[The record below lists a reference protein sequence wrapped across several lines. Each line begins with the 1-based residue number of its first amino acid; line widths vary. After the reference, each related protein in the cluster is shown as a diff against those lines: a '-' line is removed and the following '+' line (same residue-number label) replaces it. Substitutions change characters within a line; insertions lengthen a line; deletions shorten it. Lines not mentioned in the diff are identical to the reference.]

1 MKKNYGYVRV
11 STKEQNLDRQ
21 LSAMRE
27 AGVDTSN
34 IYIDKES
41 GKDFNR
47 PNYKK
52 MLRKLTKDSVVFVK
66 SIDRLGR
73 NYKELIEEWRY
84 ITKVKGADIVVL
96 AMPLLDT
103 RRNKNL
109 LGTFISD
116 MVLQLLSFMAE
127 HERSNIRQR
136 QAEGIA
142 AAKKKGVRFG
152 RPQKPVPDNFY
163 QQCLLWHNGQCSL
176 AQAANACHMPLS
188 TFYAKCR
195 KMDFTKSQFL

>member
-1 MKKNYGYVRV
+1 MTKNYGYVRV

-21 LSAMRE
+21 LVVMKQ
-27 AGVDTSN
+27 AGIDAGN
-34 IYIDKES
+34 IFMDKIS

-47 PNYKK
+47 PAYKK
-52 MLRKLTKDSVVFVK
+52 MLRKLTKDSVVFVQT
-66 SIDRLGR
+66 IDRLGR
-73 NYKELIEEWRY
+73 NYKEIMEEWRY
-84 ITKVKGADIVVL
+84 ITKVKQADIVVL

-103 RRNKNL
+103 RRNKSL

-116 MVLQLLSFMAE
+116 MVLQLLSFIAE
-127 HERSNIRQR
+127 NERSNIRQR
-136 QAEGIA
+136 QAEGIV
-142 AAKKKGVRFG
+142 AAKRKGVRFG

-176 AQAANACHMPLS
+176 AQAAEACHMPLS

-195 KMDFTKSQFL
+195 KIDFTKNKLL